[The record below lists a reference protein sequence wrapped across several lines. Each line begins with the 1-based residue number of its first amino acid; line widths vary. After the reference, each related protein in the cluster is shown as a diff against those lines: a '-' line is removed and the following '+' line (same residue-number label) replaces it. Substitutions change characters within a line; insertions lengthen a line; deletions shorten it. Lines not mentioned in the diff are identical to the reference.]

1 MSDSANIAVVRRFY
15 GSKGDPA
22 VVQEVMASDIVWDIT
37 PGFPG
42 GGVYHGLDSVV
53 HDFFGPLFGRFD
65 AFYAVGEEFYGDG
78 DHVIA
83 LGHYEGT
90 AKTGTPVKVRFIHL
104 WTLRDGKLAR
114 LQQAADSLVA
124 DRALN
129 G

>member
-1 MSDSANIAVVRRFY
+1 MSDSPNIAVVRRFY

-22 VVQEVMASDIVWDIT
+22 VVQEVMASDLVWDIT

-42 GGVYHGLDSVV
+42 GGIYHGLAGLNE
-53 HDFFGPLFGRFD
+53 FFTGVFSRFD
-65 AFYAVGEEFYGDG
+65 AFSAVGEEFYADG

-90 AKTGTPVKVRFIHL
+90 TKTGTDVRVRFIHL
-104 WTLRDGKLAR
+104 WTLRDGKLTR
-114 LQQAADSLVA
+114 LRQAADSLVV
-124 DRALN
+124 DRALH